1 MARQPS
7 FDRDDILKKAMELFW
22 SKGFQ
27 GTSLKDLE
35 TVLDLR
41 PGSIY
46 AAFGSKEALFAET
59 LDLYSRESGRQLRE
73 TLDAAP
79 SPLAGLASHM
89 RRLGCIVADEPPSRA
104 CMLVKTLLELPENDR
119 KLRQVTEDLIKDAE
133 AVFRGAFQASKDAG
147 EIDENADPDILAA
160 RLQSEI
166 FGLRAYAQ
174 RAGSDRLVPRLAEGI
189 AREIEALALR
199 KPNRCSTPVP
209 AP

>member
-59 LDLYSRESGRQLRE
+59 LDLYSRESGRQLRK

-89 RRLGCIVADEPPSRA
+89 RRLGCIVTDEPPSKA

-119 KLRQVTEDLIKDAE
+119 KLRQMTEDLIKDAE

-189 AREIEALALR
+189 AREIEALAVR
-199 KPNRCSTPVP
+199 KPEQV
-209 AP
+209 